1 MSDSSLLLP
10 ILIPAAVA
18 LLAMLIPRNV
28 KLVREVLTI
37 VGALVIFYIAFVLF
51 QIKDLEFSAPWV
63 DDGFGFDLRLYHFSS
78 FILIAIN
85 SFLLLIAVYSSLKMA
100 GHARI
105 REYYTYLFL
114 TAALANGA
122 VLADNFIVLIFFWEG
137 LLVTLYGLITLG
149 GKEAY
154 KTAVKS
160 FIIVGLTDFCLILGI
175 SILWY
180 LTRTVRMSE
189 IHIAPVGLAAASF
202 ILMMIGALGKGGS
215 MPFHTWIPDAA
226 LDAPVTVMAFLPG
239 ALEKLLGIYLLTR
252 VSLDF
257 FILKTNSPLCIVM
270 MTIGAVTIVLAVL
283 MALIQKDFKKL
294 LSFHAISQFGYMV
307 LGVGTGI
314 PIGIAGGIFHMLNN
328 AIYKCGLFLCAGSV
342 EHRTGTTEMK
352 KLGGLRQDM
361 PVTAIGYLVLAAAI
375 SGIWPLNGFVSKE
388 MVFHGSFETGFRIFT
403 IAAWVGAIF
412 TFASFLKAGHSIFL
426 GPRSSEIKE
435 VKESESPFLIP
446 ILILAALSIL
456 FGVYNA
462 LPLKLFIEPILE
474 GHVGAG
480 EHIEFSTHALSLAS
494 PIALISM
501 GCLMLALAL
510 HFYGWNRGGK
520 KAYLASE
527 PIHKLPVLKT
537 LYDWSEARVFDI
549 YEQGVKFLR
558 LLAKGL
564 YYSLDRTFDF
574 FLEKIVTFIGL
585 IFTRLLQYAH
595 NGHYANYL
603 AWCIAGLVAI
613 AWAISAL
620 LR

>member
-18 LLAMLIPRNV
+18 LLAMLIPRNT

-37 VGALVIFYIAFVLF
+37 VGALIIFYVACVLF
-51 QIKDLEFSAPWV
+51 KIRDLEFSAPWI

-85 SFLLLIAVYSSLKMA
+85 SFLLLITVYSSLKMA
-100 GHARI
+100 DHARI

-160 FIIVGLTDFCLILGI
+160 FIIVGLTDFCLILGV

-180 LTRTVRMSE
+180 LTRTVRMSA
-189 IHIAPVGLAAASF
+189 IHIEPVGLAAASF

-257 FILKTNSPLCIVM
+257 FALKANSPLSIVM
-270 MTIGAVTIVLAVL
+270 MTIGAATIVLAVL

-328 AIYKCGLFLCAGSV
+328 AIYKSGLFMCAGSV

-361 PVTAIGYLVLAAAI
+361 PITAIGYLVLAAAI

-388 MVFHGSFETGFRIFT
+388 MIFHGSFETGFRIFT

-435 VKESESPFLIP
+435 VKESESPYLIP
-446 ILILAALSIL
+446 ILILAVLSIL

-462 LPLKLFIEPILE
+462 LPLKLFIQPILE
-474 GHVGAG
+474 GHLSAG
-480 EHIEFSTHALSLAS
+480 EHIEFSSHALSLAS
-494 PIALISM
+494 PIALVSM
-501 GCLMLALAL
+501 GCLLIALGL
-510 HFYGWNRGGK
+510 HFYGWNLWREKGVPGLGTDPQ
-520 KAYLASE
+520 AA
-527 PIHKLPVLKT
+527 PI
-537 LYDWSEARVFDI
+537 EN
-549 YEQGVKFLR
+549 
-558 LLAKGL
+558 
-564 YYSLDRTFDF
+564 
-574 FLEKIVTFIGL
+574 IV
-585 IFTRLLQYAH
+585 
-595 NGHYANYL
+595 
-603 AWCIAGLVAI
+603 CLV
-613 AWAISAL
+613 
-620 LR
+620 

>member
-1 MSDSSLLLP
+1 MNDGSLLLP

-18 LLAMLIPRNV
+18 LLALLIPRNT

-37 VGALVIFYIAFVLF
+37 VGALLVFYAAFVLF
-51 QIKDLEFSAPWV
+51 KVKNLEFTVPWV

-78 FILIAIN
+78 FILLAIN
-85 SFLLLIAVYSSLKMA
+85 SFLLLITVYSSLKMA

-122 VLADNFIVLIFFWEG
+122 VLADNFIVLVFFWEG

-160 FIIVGLTDFCLILGI
+160 FIIVGLTDFCLILGV

-189 IHIAPVGLAAASF
+189 IHIEPTGLAAASF

-257 FILKTNSPLCIVM
+257 FALKANSALCIVM

-307 LGVGTGI
+307 LGVGTGV

-328 AIYKCGLFLCAGSV
+328 AIYKSGLFMCAGSV

-361 PVTAIGYLVLAAAI
+361 PITAIGYLVLAAAI

-388 MVFHGSFETGFRIFT
+388 MVFHGSFETGFLIFT

-426 GPRSSEIKE
+426 GPQSSEIKE

-474 GHVGAG
+474 GHVSAG
-480 EHIEFSTHALSLAS
+480 EHIEFSSHALSLAS
-494 PIALISM
+494 PIALVSM
-501 GCLMLALAL
+501 GCLLIALGL

-564 YYSLDRTFDF
+564 YYSLDRTFDY
-574 FLEKIVTFIGL
+574 FLEKVVTFTGQV
-585 IFTRLLQYAH
+585 FTRLLQYAH

-613 AWAISAL
+613 VWAISAL